1 MQVHWDDYFHPG
13 RTFEL
18 VHSLGGMSLI
28 LPDWVE
34 HHSDTDDKKKRQTI
48 FSIHVHP
55 DGTRL
60 ATGGIGAL
68 HERDNVSLE
77 DIQTDLA

>member
-1 MQVHWDDYFHPG
+1 
-13 RTFEL
+13 
-18 VHSLGGMSLI
+18 MSLI

-60 ATGGIGAL
+60 ATGGIGEL
-68 HERDNVSLE
+68 TLQSSTVN
-77 DIQTDLA
+77 I